1 MSNSVFFNEKN
12 TERTLIESI
21 LSSFFILD
29 YGYIKTVNADETID
43 VVHAKKLKLING
55 KELNQTVTKSIEVL
69 TLAGSGFSF
78 KFDYKKGDKV
88 LLLGLKNYIKNV
100 KDVTQ
105 ATETTSY
112 QHYTRET
119 LKAIPLCVFNGEAK
133 VTMQIKDGNVTVDAK
148 GKTEVSAQTI
158 ELNGN
163 TKQFVTWAELQSAL
177 SAFATQLNTALLGAN
192 VDVLGTPV
200 LLTWK
205 GGNPPAAL
213 DISASKTTTVVTGG

>member
-148 GKTEVSAQTI
+148 GKTEVTAQTI

-163 TKQFVTWAELQSAL
+163 TKQFVTWAEL
-177 SAFATQLNTALLGAN
+177 NTALSVFTTALKTHTHECTAPGSPSGPPT
-192 VDVLGTPV
+192 VV
-200 LLTWK
+200 
-205 GGNPPAAL
+205 PPATL
-213 DISASKTTTVVTGG
+213 DIDITNAKTTTVVTGG

>member
-1 MSNSVFFNEKN
+1 MSNSVFYNEKN

-55 KELNQTVTKSIEVL
+55 KELNQTVTKGIEVL

-105 ATETTSY
+105 ATETTTY

-148 GKTEVSAQTI
+148 GKTEVTAQTI

-163 TKQFVTWAELQSAL
+163 TKQFVTWAELNAAL
-177 SAFATQLNTALLGAN
+177 SAFTTALKTHTHECTAPGSPSGPAT
-192 VDVLGTPV
+192 VI
-200 LLTWK
+200 
-205 GGNPPAAL
+205 PPATL
-213 DISASKTTTVVTGG
+213 DIDITSAKTTTVVTGG